1 MDAYAVLASYYRYL
15 ANQIA
20 PYGRQG
26 STFGSTW
33 DNQKQK
39 YIKSQKTTENI
50 KQYEELIKLANY
62 YEEFIKFA
70 PENIA
75 EIDMDADRE
84 TVYKQFLYLCNRGDL
99 DAIEN
104 FLYQKIFKNSGEAWV
119 YIYLAQLLDTD
130 FTKDDFR
137 AYNAYTGEEYDDYG
151 PMEIAGREAIQYA
164 VHLKQLNDEKD
175 QLARRIAQDLFKN
188 I

>member
-1 MDAYAVLASYYRYL
+1 MHNFSDQSIELGEM
-15 ANQIA
+15 NW
-20 PYGRQG
+20 
-26 STFGSTW
+26 FGTH
-33 DNQKQK
+33 D
-39 YIKSQKTTENI
+39 
-50 KQYEELIKLANY
+50 
-62 YEEFIKFA
+62 
-70 PENIA
+70 
-75 EIDMDADRE
+75 
-84 TVYKQFLYLCNRGDL
+84 VYKFVCRKVVIWAKIYLKYS
-99 DAIEN
+99 A
-104 FLYQKIFKNSGEAWV
+104 FKNSGEAWV